1 MSEVETKKTIGARN
15 IWVDPN
21 PKGKRKAV
29 GGAEHDEWNDWL
41 VSTLSAA
48 LPVNQE
54 NDDLTKQAATAIF
67 SGMIDPKPADAIEGM
82 LISQMMVASQA
93 SLAMYRLG
101 WAQPPEYFEA
111 RMKYFAQADK
121 AARTFAVLSERL
133 DHHRNR
139 GQQKIVVQHTTTV
152 NADQALIAENI
163 VTGKAPGRET
173 AKLLTATTDKPMDF
187 IEPMQKETVP
197 VGGGGTKA
205 K

>member
-1 MSEVETKKTIGARN
+1 
-15 IWVDPN
+15 
-21 PKGKRKAV
+21 
-29 GGAEHDEWNDWL
+29 
-41 VSTLSAA
+41 
-48 LPVNQE
+48 
-54 NDDLTKQAATAIF
+54 
-67 SGMIDPKPADAIEGM
+67 
-82 LISQMMVASQA
+82 
-93 SLAMYRLG
+93 
-101 WAQPPEYFEA
+101 
-111 RMKYFAQADK
+111 MKYFAQADK